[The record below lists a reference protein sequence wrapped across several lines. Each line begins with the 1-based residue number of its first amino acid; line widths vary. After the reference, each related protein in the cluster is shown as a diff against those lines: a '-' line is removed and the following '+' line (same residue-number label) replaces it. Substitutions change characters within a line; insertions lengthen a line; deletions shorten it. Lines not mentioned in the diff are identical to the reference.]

1 VEDRVVKFLN
11 EAGWDRIV
19 RVVLGIALLYLGWA
33 GVVTGGW
40 GTFLKIIGFLPL
52 LTGLVGFCP
61 LYAILKIR
69 TNKTAA

>member
-1 VEDRVVKFLN
+1 MKFVN

-40 GTFLKIIGFLPL
+40 GTFLKVIGFVPL
-52 LTGLVGFCP
+52 LTGLVGYCP
-61 LYAILKIR
+61 LYALLKVR